1 MNTSLI
7 IWKSVNYKDRNF
19 TAYSAVLSLSSIRH
33 RRRLMFPGISST
45 MKYSAPRLL
54 PASEPI

>member
-1 MNTSLI
+1 MYISLI
-7 IWKSVNYKDRNF
+7 IWKPVKYNDRNF
-19 TAYSAVLSLSSIRH
+19 TAYLVVLALSSIRH
-33 RRRLMFPGISST
+33 RRRLMFPVISST